1 MKILNVTLNPSDM
14 GTGITLS
21 NGNLSYSGVTA
32 RQAVRAT
39 HGKTSGKWYWEV
51 KLDSGAI
58 PNVIGISNK
67 SFPLSYF
74 DNSPYWRSFYPFGSS
89 SLRFP
94 ESTSYGSGWVVGDII
109 GVALDLD
116 NGTLEFYKNGLSMG
130 VSHKDVKDL
139 GEVFPTISTMNTSA
153 KTITFNFGAT
163 PFAYS
168 VPPKF
173 NAYNVEIANKF
184 LISSNLNTDLISLF
198 KKGNIQNI
206 VPTMTSNATSGV
218 TVSASSISSGY
229 DAYLAFNGQ
238 ADGGWQT
245 NNTRTGWL
253 KIDFGKPQTIRKFS
267 ITASTNAG
275 NDRSPKT
282 WTLQGSNTGSFS
294 GEETILFTGNESRWT
309 SGETKEY
316 VLNTFFTFRYY
327 RLNITDVIGALN
339 YANIGELRFF
349 EIEKQEKRV
358 NILDSIEEVDF
369 IKYGMEKNYEIVL
382 SDNYSNKSFIKK
394 SNAALG
400 SGKVFKQK
408 IDTTKIPIK
417 KASIT

>member
-1 MKILNVTLNPSDM
+1 MAIYLKLSITGVISGTSTFEAIQLIQVYDSKNNLISLNNTNVIEHNYINRKTASDIDKWFVPSD
-14 GTGITLS
+14 GGIPYDTPNNEGIIVLKLPEAVLSINKISLKSYVNTGGGKNVSVFYSRDSI
-21 NGNLSYSGVTA
+21 SYKSLGLIVFSTINEIKE
-32 RQAVRAT
+32 VDAT
-39 HGKTSGKWYWEV
+39 SI
-51 KLDSGAI
+51 KL
-58 PNVIGISNK
+58 
-67 SFPLSYF
+67 
-74 DNSPYWRSFYPFGSS
+74 
-89 SLRFP
+89 
-94 ESTSYGSGWVVGDII
+94 
-109 GVALDLD
+109 
-116 NGTLEFYKNGLSMG
+116 
-130 VSHKDVKDL
+130 
-139 GEVFPTISTMNTSA
+139 
-153 KTITFNFGAT
+153 
-163 PFAYS
+163 
-168 VPPKF
+168 
-173 NAYNVEIANKF
+173 NKF

-198 KKGNIQNI
+198 KKGNIQNL

-275 NDRSPKT
+275 SDRAPKI
-282 WTLQGSNTGSFS
+282 WTLQGSNTGSFT
-294 GEETILFTGNESRWT
+294 GEETVLFTGNESRWT

-316 VLNTFFTFRYY
+316 VLSTFFTFRYY

-349 EIEKQEKRV
+349 EIEKQEKGV

-394 SNAALG
+394 SNTTLG

-408 IDTTKIPIK
+408 INTTETPIK